1 MTAPAS
7 ALTRVRA
14 RIIGLDGARGLSCL
28 GVAVTHVTGHYSPVT
43 AHEWKTSLVGL
54 ALIFFYALSG
64 FLLFLP
70 YVRNLIENRELPST
84 ANFAVHRVARILPGY
99 LVIFLLCNYLLQI
112 AYVQNASMQPT
123 RTENGTGMI
132 TDPWQLIANL
142 TLTQSYIPKYFQTGL
157 NPSWSLT
164 LEYAF
169 YLSIPL
175 LGMLLF
181 AIARRS
187 GMRPWVIVSMGPAL
201 LIALG
206 FIGRAF
212 VPWFT
217 SMAHLTDVTEINWGA
232 NWVAVYTKC
241 FLTNSDTFA
250 FGMAAAV
257 VVVAMEHKV
266 IREKLSRRIR
276 LYSFVAMFPMGLL
289 MLVLIALANPY
300 ATSALAIVCALA
312 ILVIVAPLFRGER
325 SGLAEFL
332 DTAPFRF
339 VGKISLSAY
348 LWHFPLMLLLG
359 RWGLMASDNVP
370 GMLRNV
376 ALVLV
381 VTIAVSTVTYY
392 AVEEPVMKFAKRYR
406 TRWS

>member
-1 MTAPAS
+1 M
-7 ALTRVRA
+7 
-14 RIIGLDGARGLSCL
+14 DGARGLSCL

>member
-1 MTAPAS
+1 MTAQAS
-7 ALTRVRA
+7 VPTRVRA

-54 ALIFFYALSG
+54 SLIFFYALSG

-123 RTENGTGMI
+123 RTEDGTGMI

-187 GMRPWVIVSMGPAL
+187 GMRPWVVVSMGPAL

-217 SMAHLTDVTEINWGA
+217 SLAHLTDLTEINWGA

-276 LYSFVAMFPMGLL
+276 LYSFLAMFPVGLL
-289 MLVLIALANPY
+289 MLVLIALGNPY
-300 ATSALAIVCALA
+300 STSALAIVFALA

-359 RWGLMASDNVP
+359 RWGLMASDNLP